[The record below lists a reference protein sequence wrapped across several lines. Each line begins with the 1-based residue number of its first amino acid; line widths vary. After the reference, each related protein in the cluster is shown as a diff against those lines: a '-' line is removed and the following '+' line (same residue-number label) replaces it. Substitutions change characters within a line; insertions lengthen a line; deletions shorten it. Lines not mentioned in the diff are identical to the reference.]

1 MHKCLMNLGII
12 GYRNH
17 SQKIIDLVAKNKN
30 IKNINVFS
38 YKKKPNITNISQS
51 SKVKIVFY
59 LNELNNSDAIIIA
72 SPAKTHKKYLNYFI
86 KKNKYIFCEKPACN
100 SKKDYIFLKNLNSKN
115 KKKIH
120 INYNLLFSRY
130 YKIINSIIKNKKKYG
145 KIIYLDIKLTNGIS
159 FKKKIQNNWRFK
171 SKNIFE
177 QIAGNLGV
185 HYVNLFISLFGDI
198 FKKNIYKLS
207 NNKKND
213 SALLVLKSKSNKL
226 ASFYFSYSSPL
237 TDEIDIYLTNAV
249 IKINDNKAILIHP
262 RDTFDKKGYFINPR
276 HSTLHNFRQSTEYED
291 SIKNSLNFFIKK
303 VKSKSA
309 FSLTQ
314 YNNALKTLK
323 FFL

>member
-1 MHKCLMNLGII
+1 
-12 GYRNH
+12 
-17 SQKIIDLVAKNKN
+17 
-30 IKNINVFS
+30 
-38 YKKKPNITNISQS
+38 
-51 SKVKIVFY
+51 
-59 LNELNNSDAIIIA
+59 
-72 SPAKTHKKYLNYFI
+72 
-86 KKNKYIFCEKPACN
+86 
-100 SKKDYIFLKNLNSKN
+100 
-115 KKKIH
+115 
-120 INYNLLFSRY
+120 
-130 YKIINSIIKNKKKYG
+130 
-145 KIIYLDIKLTNGIS
+145 
-159 FKKKIQNNWRFK
+159 
-171 SKNIFE
+171 
-177 QIAGNLGV
+177 
-185 HYVNLFISLFGDI
+185 
-198 FKKNIYKLS
+198 
-207 NNKKND
+207 
-213 SALLVLKSKSNKL
+213 L